1 MIARL
6 TGITLSALIVIVSQ
20 THAGDRHCTGVLT
33 DQSRGRV
40 GVSLGSCDLTQI
52 SPYDFEKV
60 VDVCGQPHGFDEDT
74 NKATCNVVGAGP
86 AKKSFS
92 GINVV
97 KRIVRVRRVDQ

>member
-6 TGITLSALIVIVSQ
+6 AGIALSVIVTVSQ
-20 THAGDRHCTGVLT
+20 ARAGDLHCTGVLT

-60 VDVCGQPHGFDEDT
+60 VDICGEPKGIDEDT
-74 NKATCNVVGAGP
+74 NKTTCNVVGAGS

-97 KRIVRVRRVDQ
+97 KRIVSVRRVDR